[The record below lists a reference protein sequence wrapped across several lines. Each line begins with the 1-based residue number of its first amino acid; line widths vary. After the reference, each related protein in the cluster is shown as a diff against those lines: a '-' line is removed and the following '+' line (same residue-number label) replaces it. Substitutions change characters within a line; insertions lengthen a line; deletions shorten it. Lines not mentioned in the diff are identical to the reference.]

1 MTLSTLRRPDA
12 YDPTTTQTALV
23 YDGFAYGD
31 GEAFDAAATAALDA
45 DQRTRC
51 VSGTSAT
58 AAIVADAVA
67 TVGGGAATAAS
78 IAAAVAAAAH
88 AAALPCVSAVR
99 EDNCLDGSRAC
110 DRRIGGSDDAE
121 RRNSKDAELEL
132 RLEAQPRFR
141 RAFLHS
147 VKLHLPQTYELAS
160 LLFTSNERTG
170 GSGYRVEALR
180 GDGSVAATAT
190 DTVTFVPDSREL
202 EVLFAPTDDD
212 DTVLRAL
219 SDVGYV
225 RLTLPGDF
233 RQIWLDR
240 VQVVEKDF
248 DLASLSPAPPSP
260 PPRPHSPLAPPES
273 GASCDFA
280 VGGALDDRFVVRQ
293 DFERCE
299 ITEAECCEAAATS
312 YTADE
317 VGTHSVG
324 YIFSDHGCCSTMITT
339 DDAKA
344 NVISVPFHNFQ
355 VSGGVGF
362 VNP

>member
-1 MTLSTLRRPDA
+1 M
-12 YDPTTTQTALV
+12 
-23 YDGFAYGD
+23 
-31 GEAFDAAATAALDA
+31 
-45 DQRTRC
+45 
-51 VSGTSAT
+51 SGTSAT

-132 RLEAQPRFR
+132 RLEAQPRIR

-160 LLFTSNERTG
+160 LLFRSNERTG

-240 VQVVEKDF
+240 VQVVEKAF

-317 VGTHSVG
+317 VETHSVG
-324 YIFSDHGCCSTMITT
+324 YIFSDHGCCSTMVTT
-339 DDAKA
+339 ADAKA
-344 NVISVPFHNFQ
+344 NVISVSFHNFQ

-362 VNP
+362 VNQ